1 MGYAQQVLVGFGV
14 LWFGTVMFALFGKF
28 CHPPDCDESEYF
40 GSLWLSVLSSF
51 TILTTANYPDVMLPA
66 YGTTGSLA
74 CPSSSSPPLVRPT
87 IPLSSFC
94 DVSPVPV
101 GSACVGTPES
111 VSKTQSLSLSLSL
124 SLCLCQL

>member
-1 MGYAQQVLVGFGV
+1 MRFSAPETFRPLFRASERRSIEPFLSVLLGAGQQVLVGFGV

-66 YGTTGSLA
+66 YGYNRLFGMPFVLFA
-74 CPSSSSPPLVRPT
+74 AFGPP
-87 IPLSSFC
+87 
-94 DVSPVPV
+94 
-101 GSACVGTPES
+101 ANTPF
-111 VSKTQSLSLSLSL
+111 LLL
-124 SLCLCQL
+124 